1 MMVATEKSLGNARIV
16 SLDLLPLEASSV
28 TNPSEPAVIAAQ
40 RGQFAQPS
48 VAEMVA
54 DVIRARIVA
63 GTLPDG
69 SMLPKQDQLISEFQ
83 VSRPSFREALRILES
98 EGLIS
103 VRRGNV
109 GGAQVHTPSPEN
121 AARTLGLVLQARDVA
136 LDDLAAALAVIEPAC
151 AAHCAQRADRNVTL
165 VPHLRELNI
174 RCRADEPHDKAGAAR
189 LFQQFH
195 HAIINGCGNATLVIV
210 IGALERLWSLH
221 EKAWADYADAAGSEE
236 GPDLRASAIAAH
248 EEITDAI
255 EAGDASRAQHLVAAH
270 LAKVQPLM
278 LDHRAPRIDVTGAES
293 RFSVGR

>member
-1 MMVATEKSLGNARIV
+1 
-16 SLDLLPLEASSV
+16 
-28 TNPSEPAVIAAQ
+28 
-40 RGQFAQPS
+40 
-48 VAEMVA
+48 MVA

-109 GGAQVHTPSPEN
+109 GGAQVHSPTPEN

-165 VPHLRELNI
+165 VPQLRELNVQ
-174 RCRADEPHDKAGAAR
+174 CRAVEPQDMAGAA
-189 LFQQFH
+189 LIFQEFH

-210 IGALERLWSLH
+210 IGALESLWSLH
-221 EKAWADYADAAGSEE
+221 KKAWADYAEGAGAEPE
-236 GPDLRASAIAAH
+236 PNLRASVVDAH

-255 EAGDASRAQHLVAAH
+255 EAGDAGRAHQLVAAH
-270 LAKVQPLM
+270 LATVSPLV
-278 LDHRAPRIDVTGAES
+278 LDHRAPRIDITGAQT
-293 RFSVGR
+293 RFPAGR

>member
-1 MMVATEKSLGNARIV
+1 
-16 SLDLLPLEASSV
+16 V
-28 TNPSEPAVIAAQ
+28 TSPPEPTVIAAH

-109 GGAQVHTPSPEN
+109 GGAQVHAPTPEN
-121 AARTLGLVLQARDVA
+121 AARTLGLVLQAREVA
-136 LDDLAAALAVIEPAC
+136 LDDLAAALAVIEPVC
-151 AAHCAQRADRNVTL
+151 AAHCAQRTDRNVAL
-165 VPHLRELNI
+165 VPHLRDLNI
-174 RCRADEPHDKAGAAR
+174 RCRAIDAQDQAGAAR

-195 HAIINGCGNATLVIV
+195 HAIIDGCGNTTLVIV

-221 EKAWADYADAAGSEE
+221 EKAWADYADAAAA
-236 GPDLRASAIAAH
+236 GPAADLRASVVVAH
-248 EEITDAI
+248 DEITDAI

-278 LDHRAPRIDVTGAES
+278 LDHRAPRIDMTGAES

>member
-1 MMVATEKSLGNARIV
+1 MPRAYSEPGRFA
-16 SLDLLPLEASSV
+16 LEESSV
-28 TNPSEPAVIAAQ
+28 TSPSEPTVIAAQ

-109 GGAQVHTPSPEN
+109 GGAQVHAPTPEN

-151 AAHCAQRADRNVTL
+151 AAHCAQRTDRNVTL
-165 VPHLRELNI
+165 VPQLRELNI
-174 RCRADEPHDKAGAAR
+174 RCRAAEPQDMAGAA
-189 LFQQFH
+189 LIFQQFH
-195 HAIINGCGNATLVIV
+195 HAIIDGCGNATLVIV
-210 IGALERLWSLH
+210 IGALESLWSLH
-221 EKAWADYADAAGSEE
+221 KKAWADYADAAGST
-236 GPDLRASAIAAH
+236 PIPHLRESVVAAH

-270 LAKVQPLM
+270 LANVAPLI
-278 LDHRAPRIDVTGAES
+278 LGHRAPRIDVTGAES
-293 RFSVGR
+293 RFPVGR

>member
-1 MMVATEKSLGNARIV
+1 
-16 SLDLLPLEASSV
+16 V
-28 TNPSEPAVIAAQ
+28 TSPSEPTVIAAR

-103 VRRGNV
+103 VRRGNI
-109 GGAQVHTPSPEN
+109 GGAQVHAPTPGN
-121 AARTLGLVLQARDVA
+121 AARTLGLVLQAREVA

-151 AAHCAQRADRNVTL
+151 AAHCAQRADRNMTL
-165 VPHLRELNI
+165 VPHLRELNV
-174 RCRADEPHDKAGAAR
+174 RCRAIEPQDMAGAAR
-189 LFQQFH
+189 MFEQFH
-195 HAIINGCGNATLVIV
+195 QAIIDGCGNATLVIV
-210 IGALERLWSLH
+210 IGALESLWSLH
-221 EKAWADYADAAGSEE
+221 KKAWADYADAVGSEPI
-236 GPDLRASAIAAH
+236 PDLRASVVAAH

-255 EAGDASRAQHLVAAH
+255 EAGDAGRAQNLAAAH
-270 LAKVQPLM
+270 LAKVSPFV

-293 RFSVGR
+293 RSRRSVGD

>member
-1 MMVATEKSLGNARIV
+1 MTS
-16 SLDLLPLEASSV
+16 
-28 TNPSEPAVIAAQ
+28 PSEPAVVAAP
-40 RGQFAQPS
+40 RGQFTQPS

-54 DVIRARIVA
+54 DAIRARIVA

-109 GGAQVHTPSPEN
+109 GGAQVHAPTPEN

-136 LDDLAAALAVIEPAC
+136 LDDLAAALTVIEPAC

-165 VPHLRELNI
+165 VPQLRELNS
-174 RCRADEPHDKAGAAR
+174 RGRAVEPQDLAGAA
-189 LFQQFH
+189 LIFQQFH
-195 HAIINGCGNATLVIV
+195 HAIIDGCGNATLVIV
-210 IGALERLWSLH
+210 IGALESLWSLH
-221 EKAWADYADAAGSEE
+221 KKAWADYADAAGTGPE
-236 GPDLRASAIAAH
+236 PDLRASVVAAH

-270 LAKVQPLM
+270 LAKVQPLI
-278 LDHRAPRIDVTGAES
+278 LDHRAPRIDITGAVS
-293 RFSVGR
+293 RFSTGR